1 VKKHLP
7 SPPVDDRRFHDI
19 VAVLVSIPAGTVVAY
34 GEVARD
40 AGHSRQSR
48 LVGRI
53 LSMWSDELDLPWW
66 RVVTANGRL
75 VPGHEVEQARLLAA
89 EGVQCRTGR
98 VAGVRRDRA

>member
-1 VKKHLP
+1 MKKRLP
-7 SPPVDDRRFHDI
+7 SPPADDRRFHDI
-19 VAVLVSIPAGTVVAY
+19 VAVLVSIPVGTVVAY

-66 RVVTANGRL
+66 RVVNANGRL
-75 VPGHEVEQARLLAA
+75 VPGHEIEQTRLLAS
-89 EGVQCRTGR
+89 EGVDCRDGR
-98 VAGVRRDRA
+98 VVRRREPR

>member
-1 VKKHLP
+1 MKKHLP
-7 SPPVDDRRFHDI
+7 SLPADDRRFHDI

-66 RVVTANGRL
+66 RVVNANGRL
-75 VPGHEVEQARLLAA
+75 VPGHEIEQTRLLAS
-89 EGVQCRTGR
+89 EGVDCRDGR
-98 VAGVRRDRA
+98 VVRPRQPR

>member
-1 VKKHLP
+1 MKKRLP
-7 SPPVDDRRFHDI
+7 SPPADDRRFHDI

-66 RVVTANGRL
+66 RVVNANGRL
-75 VPGHEVEQARLLAA
+75 VPGHEIEQTRLLAS
-89 EGVQCRTGR
+89 EGVDCRDGR
-98 VAGVRRDRA
+98 VVRPREPR

>member
-1 VKKHLP
+1 MKKHLL
-7 SPPVDDRRFHDI
+7 SPPADDRRFHDI

-66 RVVTANGRL
+66 RVVNANGRL
-75 VPGHEVEQARLLAA
+75 VPGHEIEQTRLLAS
-89 EGVQCRTGR
+89 EGVDCRDGR
-98 VAGVRRDRA
+98 VVRPRQPR